1 VTPSRIQRTDRN
13 RVSSIPNRLVG
24 VGSGSHRAAAA
35 MSALCAVGHDTPY
48 SPATSDTARFPAAI
62 ASATLARSR
71 SVTRPRGRI
80 ATLSWVNDRRA
91 QRLNAQQSTLP
102 PPQLGLLPRCGQIPD
117 PAHRPV
123 LHPRREHPTRRTR
136 RFCQSHLDDD
146 LDLAGIES
154 LDPSCVPGDRSEEM
168 LAVWRWYQAW
178 LAAV

>member
-1 VTPSRIQRTDRN
+1 MVLARATRCHLSTAIRAFGSAARMPAAYGADGSITTSSTVSRNAAVCSASHSRTQPPVRPGDSPSRLPGPSREQSTNDVSHGSDRFQVTPSRIQRTDRN

-80 ATLSWVNDRRA
+80 ATLS
-91 QRLNAQQSTLP
+91 
-102 PPQLGLLPRCGQIPD
+102 
-117 PAHRPV
+117 
-123 LHPRREHPTRRTR
+123 
-136 RFCQSHLDDD
+136 
-146 LDLAGIES
+146 
-154 LDPSCVPGDRSEEM
+154 
-168 LAVWRWYQAW
+168 
-178 LAAV
+178 